1 MTPED
6 RKSFLE
12 VVLGFAELKGKEL
25 SGPSLELYWRAMRD
39 WTLGDFRA
47 AAEHLLRTCEFM
59 PVPADFERLRKSGA
73 ATPGEAWV
81 AVLDHCAGA
90 YRYGEGIDNGGPI
103 DQAVAVLGGYRA
115 VALHNRNFLHVLERR
130 FAEHYTS
137 GVEVAAVRAAIPQI
151 AKNTCPSI
159 RRDGPQHLIGGVR
172 DRSLSKRE
180 HDADRGQSVGRAV

>member
-12 VVLGFAELKGKEL
+12 VVLGFAELKGKHL
-25 SGPSLELYWRAMRD
+25 SAPALELYWRAMYQWSLD
-39 WTLGDFRA
+39 DFRA

-59 PVPADFERLRKSGA
+59 PVPADFERLRRAGK

-81 AVLDHCAGA
+81 AVLEHCTGP
-90 YRYGEGIDNGGPI
+90 YRYREGIDDGGPI

-115 VALHNRNFLHVLERR
+115 VAMHNSNFLHALERR

-137 GVEVAAVRAAIPQI
+137 GVEVATVRAAVPQI
-151 AKNTCPSI
+151 AANTRPRI
-159 RRDGPQHLIGGVR
+159 RREGPRYLIRETRVK
-172 DRSLSKRE
+172 SPTERE
-180 HDADRGQSVGRAV
+180 HDGDSNQLVGRAV